1 MAGVLPRCPAV
12 RDVLFAALFALWC
25 VAWPAGLV
33 LLVDSAP
40 AFVALL
46 DDFAPRKAIEFFS
59 PLSYR
64 LTLCALGGIVFAAMW
79 LLLRLRRWLDP
90 QAQAVQAMRWTFSS
104 RSFNATLLFA
114 VLAAMGVY
122 LVGMSSESLA
132 RWLPLPM
139 FADAGRF
146 FMAWWFPILL
156 AASVAIHIPGLFFL
170 FNPDTLARDRL
181 ERWWQPFWPGLPALV
196 VAFVGWTCVSFAG
209 DQAGQ
214 WLPGMLPM
222 FERVPTGVIDIVGY
236 AIELLCDLLVFAFL
250 FSRRTGPGL
259 RDALRRMFRWS
270 TVRAHIGLQML
281 VVAWLLVVVVP
292 GSSLTAFNA
301 YLAPRFAMW
310 QQETG
315 AAAPMLLGGLVD
327 ALEALHGYDGLAL
340 LLLFP
345 SGLWLQFVLA
355 RLLYRTAFGA
365 PAGGA
370 DAPAR

>member
-1 MAGVLPRCPAV
+1 MAVFLPRRPVV
-12 RDVLFAALFALWC
+12 RDLLFAAVFALWC

-46 DDFAPRKAIEFFS
+46 DDFAPRNAIEFFS
-59 PLSYR
+59 PLSYP
-64 LTLCALGGIVFAAMW
+64 LTLCALGGIAFAAMW

-90 QAQAVQAMRWTFSS
+90 QAQAVQALRWTFSS
-104 RSFNATLLFA
+104 RSLDATLLFA
-114 VLAAMGVY
+114 GIAVTGLYVAGFSA
-122 LVGMSSESLA
+122 ESLA
-132 RWLPLPM
+132 LSLPAFP
-139 FADAGRF
+139 DAGRF
-146 FMAWWFPILL
+146 FVEWWLPILL
-156 AASVAIHIPGLFFL
+156 TASVAIHIPGLFFL

-181 ERWWQPFWPGLPALV
+181 ERWWRPFWPGVPALV

-214 WLPGMLPM
+214 WLLDMLPILD
-222 FERVPTGVIDIVGY
+222 RVPTGVIDIIGY
-236 AIELLCDLLVFAFL
+236 VIELLCDLLVFAFL
-250 FSRRTGPGL
+250 FSRRTAPGL

-281 VVAWLLVVVVP
+281 AVAWLLVVVVP
-292 GSSLTAFNA
+292 WYSLVAFNA
-301 YLAPRFAMW
+301 YLAPRFGIW

-327 ALEALHGYDGLAL
+327 ALGTLHGYDGLAV